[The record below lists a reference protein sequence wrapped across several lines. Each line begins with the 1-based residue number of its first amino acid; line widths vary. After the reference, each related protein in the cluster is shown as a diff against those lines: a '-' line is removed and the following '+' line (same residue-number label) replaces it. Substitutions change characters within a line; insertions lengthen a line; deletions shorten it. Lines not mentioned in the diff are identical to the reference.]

1 MNKLNIWTDKREA
14 ALLKKKK
21 KIARSLG
28 LMITF

>member
-14 ALLKKKK
+14 ALLKKC
-21 KIARSLG
+21 ARSLG